1 MEAAAEL
8 DLAMSDA
15 AYDSASTNT
24 PVGSSSDARSASENV
39 ASPPLAPLA
48 GGFRRPHF
56 GRRLSG
62 AVTLA
67 SFESRFPIEDPA
79 QLARFD
85 QMLVSF
91 PSPPIPDPFAA
102 PGAAGLRSAETDRS
116 PAASSPGSGWT
127 IKGLAA
133 SLFSSR

>member
-15 AYDSASTNT
+15 AYDSASTSVPT
-24 PVGSSSDARSASENV
+24 GSGSDARSATENV
-39 ASPPLAPLA
+39 SSPPLAPLA

-67 SFESRFPIEDPA
+67 SFESRFPIEEPA

-102 PGAAGLRSAETDRS
+102 SGAAGQRDADRS